1 MNSFERLVNGA
12 CEDGIE
18 VVEYHFKSDRI
29 KGLYCDNTVALSSK
43 LHTNAEKNSILAEEL
58 GHHYTS
64 SGDISNQDSVTDQ
77 KQEQLARLWGYDK
90 LIGLRGIVDAY
101 KHGCTTVHEM
111 AEYLEVTEKFL
122 NEALDRYR
130 SKYSPYATID
140 NYIVYFEPY
149 LGIFEML

>member
-1 MNSFERLVNGA
+1 MNSFERLVNEA

-18 VVEYHFKSDRI
+18 VVEYPFKSDRI

-64 SGDISNQDSVTDQ
+64 SGDITGQNVTDQ
-77 KQEQLARLWGYDK
+77 KQEHLARLWGYDK

-140 NYIVYFEPY
+140 NYIIYFEPY